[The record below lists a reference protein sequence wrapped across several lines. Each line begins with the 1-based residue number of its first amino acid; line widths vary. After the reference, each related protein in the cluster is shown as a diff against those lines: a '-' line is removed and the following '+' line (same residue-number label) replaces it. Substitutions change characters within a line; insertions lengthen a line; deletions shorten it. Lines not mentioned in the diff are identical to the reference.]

1 MEAILSLRGPS
12 QAFAVLITAWLGYQ
26 LLKVLYNVSPLHPLS
41 SIPGPRLAAASYLP
55 EFYYDVILLGRYTH
69 QIRRMHEIYGRLELA
84 NIVMG

>member
-26 LLKVLYNVSPLHPLS
+26 LLKIIYNVSPLHPLS

-69 QIRRMHEIYGRLELA
+69 QIRRMHEIYGRLKLA